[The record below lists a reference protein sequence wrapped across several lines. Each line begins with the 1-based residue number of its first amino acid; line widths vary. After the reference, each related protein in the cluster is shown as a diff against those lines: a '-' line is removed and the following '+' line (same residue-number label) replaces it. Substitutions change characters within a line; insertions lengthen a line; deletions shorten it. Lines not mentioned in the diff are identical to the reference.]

1 MRNVRIV
8 LGTELSCFYPAVGV
22 FIVEKEMQVFLLQ
35 IAKLHHSELGRR
47 WLGGR
52 AALFA
57 SLRTHRD
64 PRLPEIDCAFHDL
77 WLTATCVFRLCVLAF
92 VWPSSPPASILAHPS
107 CGFCGFHFYSCGPPA
122 QNPLPFLSFLS
133 MLFLHNVPVFRFLDT
148 GGSALQIIISERSPE
163 PSF

>member
-35 IAKLHHSELGRR
+35 IAKLHHGELGRC

-92 VWPSSPPASILAHPS
+92 VWPLLSSCKHLGA
-107 CGFCGFHFYSCGPPA
+107 
-122 QNPLPFLSFLS
+122 
-133 MLFLHNVPVFRFLDT
+133 
-148 GGSALQIIISERSPE
+148 SALWVLWLPLLLSRTTCSKSSAFSVIFCLCYSSVTYQ
-163 PSF
+163 F